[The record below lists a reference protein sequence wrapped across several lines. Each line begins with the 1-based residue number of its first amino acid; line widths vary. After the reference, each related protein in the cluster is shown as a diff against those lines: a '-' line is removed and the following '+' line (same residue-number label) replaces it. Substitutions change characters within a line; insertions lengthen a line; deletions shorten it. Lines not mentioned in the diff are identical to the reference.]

1 MNIKMLPVLLSPSPV
16 KLKQKETV
24 KQGLEFRPS
33 LHGIPLAFNGI
44 GLGDE
49 VISQWMSTIF
59 LVLRISALSDLYA
72 PTAKSGMLNNSF

>member
-1 MNIKMLPVLLSPSPV
+1 MNIKMLPVLLIPSPV

-49 VISQWMSTIF
+49 VISQ
-59 LVLRISALSDLYA
+59 
-72 PTAKSGMLNNSF
+72 